1 MPGALAI
8 LLALVLVDIPE
19 FDQELSESHLLLWRL
34 LRIKLGRS
42 LTVWISSE
50 GRFGVQSCCRFEP
63 IGSLMLGLS
72 QSLFKLYTAYH
83 SVVDC
88 VHVHWQF
95 VDSPSV
101 IR

>member
-50 GRFGVQSCCRFEP
+50 TWLGVQSCGRLEP
-63 IGSLMLGLS
+63 VGSLMLGLS
-72 QSLFKLYTAYH
+72 QSLFKLLIAYH

-95 VDSPSV
+95 VDGPSIV
-101 IR
+101 R